1 MPRGRKQGWL
11 DSGPGRP
18 RAGSDKKWLD
28 KYVPIARQWFGDN
41 PQKLSVLSCQDG
53 RTRGK
58 KGEEALRQQ
67 LEKLEIAVFDEC
79 LTLGARVS
87 EDPAG
92 NLAVDN
98 LDYMPADGNGR
109 RIGILHC
116 KAVQETLGDEFG
128 FQFPQDIRVIV
139 NICNHVAASFKKLQG
154 WAKDMFRRA
163 HRKAE
168 RARKKR
174 ERDAVEQEARRQK
187 QPPQ

>member
-1 MPRGRKQGWL
+1 MPRGRKQGWS

-18 RAGSDKKWLD
+18 RAGSDKNWLD
-28 KYVPIARQWFGDN
+28 KVVPIARQRFGDN
-41 PQKLSVLSCQDG
+41 PQKLTVLSSCKGD
-53 RTRGK
+53 R
-58 KGEEALRQQ
+58 GEEVTRQQ
-67 LEKLEIAVFDEC
+67 LAKLARELFDRC
-79 LTLGARVS
+79 LTLGARVT
-87 EDPAG
+87 ENPAG

-98 LDYMPADGNGR
+98 LDYMPADANGQ

-116 KAVQETLGDEFG
+116 KAVQETLSDEFG

-168 RARKKR
+168 RERKKR